1 MLRGAD
7 FIIEVVSA
15 RVSDSI
21 QTIFEDACISDDKTA
36 NGTKTWSCSLL
47 TQTPYRLSGHR
58 DFWRISFHWTP
69 ASVLGSLKHY
79 LYQQASVGKRGRL
92 RTQLLRSTIGS

>member
-1 MLRGAD
+1 MKTPLRGKMLRGAD

-36 NGTKTWSCSLL
+36 NGTKTWSCS
-47 TQTPYRLSGHR
+47 RLNPVS
-58 DFWRISFHWTP
+58 S
-69 ASVLGSLKHY
+69 
-79 LYQQASVGKRGRL
+79 
-92 RTQLLRSTIGS
+92 

>member
-47 TQTPYRLSGHR
+47 NPVS
-58 DFWRISFHWTP
+58 S
-69 ASVLGSLKHY
+69 
-79 LYQQASVGKRGRL
+79 
-92 RTQLLRSTIGS
+92 